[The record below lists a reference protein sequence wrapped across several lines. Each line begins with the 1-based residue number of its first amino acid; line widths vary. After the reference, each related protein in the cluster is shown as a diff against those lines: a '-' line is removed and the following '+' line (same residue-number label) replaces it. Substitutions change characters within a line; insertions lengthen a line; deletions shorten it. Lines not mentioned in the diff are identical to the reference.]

1 MEIKKIDQIC
11 DFLNTVD
18 SCSNGVWLMSPWGD
32 IYNLKPQPTQYTAI
46 AVLLGAEGDT
56 LELWCDNKEDE
67 VKFFKFFQEHPEV

>member
-18 SCSNGVWLMSPWGD
+18 SCSAGVWLMSPCGD
-32 IYNLKPQPTQYTAI
+32 IYNLKAKPPQYSAI
-46 AVLLGAEGDT
+46 AALLGTEGDT

>member
-18 SCSNGVWLMSPWGD
+18 SCSDGVWLMSPCGD
-32 IYNLKPQPTQYTAI
+32 IYNLKSQPTQYIVI
-46 AVLLGAEGDT
+46 AALLGAEGDT

-67 VKFFKFFQEHPEV
+67 VKFFKFLRKES

>member
-18 SCSNGVWLMSPWGD
+18 SCSGGVQLISPYGGR
-32 IYNLKPQPTQYTAI
+32 YNLKAKPPQYSAI
-46 AVLLGAEGDT
+46 AALLGTEGDT

-67 VKFFKFFQEHPEV
+67 VKFFNFFARNPEV

>member
-18 SCSNGVWLMSPWGD
+18 SCSDGVWLMPPCGD
-32 IYNLKPQPTQYTAI
+32 IYNLKSQPTQYSVI
-46 AVLLGAEGDT
+46 AALLGTEGDT